1 MKINFIN
8 VFLSVCQCL
17 LMGHVF
23 AAPTCPA
30 EPIKLALFEFGVFHK
45 ELRGTNAGVGIDDDI
60 VAELSRRSGCKFDV
74 SLQARARTWIE
85 LKLGRWDMTVSG
97 IRTEERDEFF
107 WFIPYVQLRHSV
119 LLGSGAPSSIQSLA
133 DFQLSKTLKFG
144 VVRGFKHNLFY
155 DARILKWQQSGR
167 VEEYVDEPSL
177 LDGLK
182 RGEVAAML
190 SYPAV
195 FRSYLQPEDFS
206 PKLIRSTDW
215 NPGDGNIKG
224 CLVLSKKNFS
234 KEAFF
239 EWGKLIKEMKD
250 DGTLLRIF
258 RKYLNEKEAS
268 SMLF

>member
-1 MKINFIN
+1 MKINFIKALLLACQ
-8 VFLSVCQCL
+8 FLVAGQ
-17 LMGHVF
+17 VF

-60 VAELSRRSGCKFDV
+60 VAELSRRSGCKFEV

-97 IRTEERDEFF
+97 VRTDERDEFF
-107 WFIPYVQLRHSV
+107 WFVPYYQLRHSV
-119 LLGSGAPSSIQSLA
+119 LLGSGAPPSMHSLA

-144 VVRGFKHNLFY
+144 VVRSFKHNLFY
-155 DARILKWQQSGR
+155 DALISKWQQNGR
-167 VEEYVDEPSL
+167 IEEYVDEPSL

-195 FRSYLQPEDFS
+195 FRSYLQPEDLS
-206 PKLIRSTDW
+206 PKLIRSVDW
-215 NPGDGNIKG
+215 NPGEGNIKG
-224 CLVLSKKNFS
+224 SLVLSKRNFS
-234 KEAFF
+234 KESFA
-239 EWGKLIKEMKD
+239 EWEKLIKEMKD
-250 DGTLLRIF
+250 DGTLIRIF
-258 RKYLNEKEAS
+258 RKYLNEKEALN
-268 SMLF
+268 MLV